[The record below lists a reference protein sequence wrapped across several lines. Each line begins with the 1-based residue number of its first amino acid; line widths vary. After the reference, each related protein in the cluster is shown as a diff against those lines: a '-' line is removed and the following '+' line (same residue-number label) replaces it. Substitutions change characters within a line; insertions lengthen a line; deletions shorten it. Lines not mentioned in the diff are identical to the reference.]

1 MVEVGVVT
9 LDPSGTVQE
18 RWHTLVNPGRDLGA
32 QAIHGI
38 SGAEVMDAP
47 YFHQIIPELTSC
59 LRNRVD
65 QHAHRASGRDNNRR
79 VVVGI
84 CGFDRSFRYGGGD
97 TAEEA
102 LTALPIFLND
112 EWAGVLYEAMTRQLL
127 ALMLTSAKR
136 SRSFVGDRQPRRG
149 MKIQGQIRLPVRV
162 NDCANF
168 RPS

>member
-1 MVEVGVVT
+1 
-9 LDPSGTVQE
+9 
-18 RWHTLVNPGRDLGA
+18 
-32 QAIHGI
+32 
-38 SGAEVMDAP
+38 MDAP
-47 YFHQIIPELTSC
+47 YFHQIIPELTSY

-112 EWAGVLYEAMTRQLL
+112 EWAGVLYEAMTTLGVWYPSDPGVHELL
-127 ALMLTSAKR
+127 LESSAAEDRLNSLAYLIHELEATAGTDAHLSEALSKL
-136 SRSFVGDRQPRRG
+136 RR
-149 MKIQGQIRLPVRV
+149 
-162 NDCANF
+162 
-168 RPS
+168 